1 MDWNLNFVTD
11 TVPDFVGV
19 KMCCFSVSESNM
31 RVEDGTILQ
40 YTDLVIFVTFY
51 SWFYF

>member
-40 YTDLVIFVTFY
+40 YTDL
-51 SWFYF
+51 